1 MVAPILSRV
10 AARIR
15 ISSGSSVCHPEPA
28 RDLHVIEVRRA
39 AIADLDTV
47 VELRLALLR
56 EYGDH
61 PIYGRLHPEAE
72 TRARPVFLQQL
83 QSPDQAIFL
92 AAYDG
97 RIAGI
102 ARCVDSRGSPLLLP
116 DRYCYVTSV
125 YVKPEHRRH
134 GVLSALMQHI
144 EGWARQRGLTEM
156 RLHNSTDNPATRA
169 AWDQLGFE
177 INEEV
182 RLKLLSK
189 ADPSLRPD

>member
-1 MVAPILSRV
+1 M
-10 AARIR
+10 
-15 ISSGSSVCHPEPA
+15 
-28 RDLHVIEVRRA
+28 IEVRRA

-102 ARCVDSRGSPLLLP
+102 ARGVDSRGSPLLMP

-134 GVLSALMQHI
+134 GVLSALMQHV

-156 RLHNSTDNPATRA
+156 RLHNATDNPATRS

-189 ADPSLRPD
+189 ADPSLRPG